1 MAHLFIVAVND
12 SFDRKNVNH
21 FQIYY
26 VLDFSFFMSQD
37 DAYYHIHQNDPV
49 VVLIHRSK
57 AELYFFPIGQP
68 GFLSNQAGSLFR
80 PHTSSKVIAYIP

>member
-37 DAYYHIHQNDPV
+37 DAYYHIHQNDPAVCHFCKDIV
-49 VVLIHRSK
+49 VSNTFLIKPSMVVTNVDICV
-57 AELYFFPIGQP
+57 AT
-68 GFLSNQAGSLFR
+68 A
-80 PHTSSKVIAYIP
+80 

>member
-37 DAYYHIHQNDPV
+37 DAYYHIHQNDPLSSIV
-49 VVLIHRSK
+49 KILETKTLISFMYRIVLK
-57 AELYFFPIGQP
+57 KMGQLI
-68 GFLSNQAGSLFR
+68 F
-80 PHTSSKVIAYIP
+80 HDW

>member
-37 DAYYHIHQNDPV
+37 DAYYHIHQNDPTAPALGPEV
-49 VVLIHRSK
+49 HRRHPVGPPGADLVDLLK
-57 AELYFFPIGQP
+57 RRELD
-68 GFLSNQAGSLFR
+68 S
-80 PHTSSKVIAYIP
+80 TSPRL